1 MSDFLFT
8 TRRVEPGVL
17 RGHLER
23 YLAPVTVRVEERH
36 GEWGSLAV
44 ALAHHDRAV
53 LVEDERSISVLVG
66 DPVVRVAPDAA
77 GRAATGDRRGAVH
90 RLQGSGDEVAWDER
104 LDGQFAA
111 LAIDTSTGSGRV
123 VTDLFAF
130 VPVFAAEWRDGGSAG
145 LVLGTHVDATAW
157 AAGCN
162 RDVDPVSAADLVAN
176 LTVTFPHTVFRGV
189 EQVWPG
195 MERGFAAGR
204 GWTGPGRTYW
214 QPVERNPYGSLDEAA
229 EALRD
234 GFAENVRAACHEE
247 RTVGLLLSGGE
258 DSRAVLG
265 AVPSAVG
272 VRAFVFGDRENREV
286 RVARAVARAHGAELV
301 MGRRHPDH
309 YARGFAE
316 VAALVGSGQL
326 FMDVHGYGFHDALGI
341 RDLPVVLG
349 GLSSDSLLKADKHGE
364 STSGSSAGADQ
375 IRAELPPTAPV
386 REELAAEVAERRAA
400 FRHRLAELRPESAA
414 EWERVWPFS
423 MRKHAANVHGNRR
436 LFAAHEAFHCNAVVE
451 VAAAAPVRW
460 KKDRALFYRAMRPFF
475 ARTWHVP
482 HARWRYPYFGRAAN
496 LALLPGLAAVRGVR
510 ALATGELR
518 ARQGPWPKWSH
529 VANSRAAD
537 ELRRAHPLLASPLA
551 GIFAPGA
558 GEDEVARAVREGWH
572 PLRRLVV
579 LQAAYLLGKAARE

>member
-1 MSDFLFT
+1 MSDFLFS

-44 ALAHHDRAV
+44 AVAHHDRAV
-53 LVEDERSISVLVG
+53 LVEDGGWISVLVG
-66 DPVVRVAPDAA
+66 DPVVRVPGAAA
-77 GRAATGDRRGAVH
+77 GRASVGDRRGGVH
-90 RLQGSGDEVAWDER
+90 RLLCADGAVAWDER

-111 LAIDTSTGSGRV
+111 LAIDTSSGSGRV

-130 VPVFAAEWRDGGSAG
+130 VPVFAAEAADG
-145 LVLGTHVDATAW
+145 LVLGTHPDATAW
-157 AAGCN
+157 AAGRN
-162 RDVDPVSAADLVAN
+162 RDVDPVSAADLVIN

-189 EQVWPG
+189 EQLWPG
-195 MERGFAAGR
+195 TERGFAAA
-204 GWTGPGRTYW
+204 GWSGPERTYW
-214 QPVERNPYGSLDEAA
+214 QPTEHNPYGTPDEAA

-234 GFAENVRAACHEE
+234 GFAEGVRAACEGE
-247 RTVGLLLSGGE
+247 SMVGLLLSGGE

-265 AVPSAVG
+265 AVPAGVE

-286 RVARAVARAHGAELV
+286 RVARAVARAHGAGLV

-326 FMDVHGYGFHDALGI
+326 FMDVHGWGFHESLGI

-349 GLSSDSLLKADKHGE
+349 GLSSDSLLKADKLGE
-364 STSGSSAGADQ
+364 SPSGSRATPAQ

-386 REELAAEVAERRAA
+386 RAELADAVAERRAA

-436 LFAAHEAFHCNAVVE
+436 LFAAHEAFHCSAVVK
-451 VAAAAPVRW
+451 VAAAAPAEW
-460 KKDRALFYRAMRPFF
+460 KTGRALFHRAMRPFF

-482 HARWRYPYFGRAAN
+482 HSRWRFPYFGRAAN
-496 LALLPGLAAVRGVR
+496 LALLPGLAAFRGVR

-529 VANSRAAD
+529 VAGSRAAD
-537 ELRRAHPLLASPLA
+537 DLRRAHPLLASPLA
-551 GIFAPGA
+551 GVFAPGA
-558 GEDEVARAVREGWH
+558 TEDDVARAVREGWH

-579 LQAAYLLGKAARE
+579 LQAAYLLAKAAGE

>member
-8 TRRVEPGVL
+8 TRRAEPGVL

-23 YLAPVTVRVEERH
+23 YLAPVAERVDEYH

-44 ALAHHDRAV
+44 ALGRHDRAV
-53 LVEDERSISVLVG
+53 VVEDEGTLSVLVG
-66 DPVVRVAPDAA
+66 DPVVRAAPHAA
-77 GRAATGDRRGAVH
+77 GRAATGHRRAAVH
-90 RLQGSGDEVAWDER
+90 RLLRASDAVAWDER

-111 LAIDTSTGSGRV
+111 LAVDTAAGSGRV
-123 VTDLFAF
+123 LTDRFAF
-130 VPVFAAEWRDGGSAG
+130 VPVFAAELRDGGGAG

-157 AAGCN
+157 AAGRN
-162 RDVDPVSAADLVAN
+162 RDLDPVSAADLVVN
-176 LTVTFPHTVFRGV
+176 LAVTFPHTVFRGV
-189 EQVWPG
+189 EQLWPG
-195 MERGFAAGR
+195 TERGFAAGR

-214 QPVERNPYGSLDEAA
+214 QPLETNPYASPDEAA

-234 GFAENVRAACHEE
+234 GFAENVRAACHGEE
-247 RTVGLLLSGGE
+247 SVGLLLSGGE

-265 AVPSAVG
+265 AVPDGVG

-301 MGRRHPDH
+301 LGRRRPDH
-309 YARGFAE
+309 YVRGFAA

-326 FMDVHGYGFHDALGI
+326 FMDVHGWGFHDALGI

-364 STSGSSAGADQ
+364 STSGSHAGAER
-375 IRAELPPTAPV
+375 IRAELPPTPPV
-386 REELAAEVAERRAA
+386 REELVAAVAERRAA

-436 LFAAHEAFHCNAVVE
+436 LFAAHEAFHCNAVVG

-460 KKDRALFYRAMRPFF
+460 KRDRALFHRAMRPFF

-496 LALLPGLAAVRGVR
+496 LALLPGLAAARGVR

-529 VANSRAAD
+529 VAGSPAAD

-551 GIFAPGA
+551 AVFAPGA
-558 GEDEVARAVREGWH
+558 TEEEVARALREGWH
-572 PLRRLVV
+572 PLRRLVA
-579 LQAAYLLGKAARE
+579 LQAAYLLGRAAGE

>member
-1 MSDFLFT
+1 VSDFLFS

-23 YLAPVTVRVEERH
+23 YLAPVTERVDEYH
-36 GEWGSLAV
+36 GAWGSLAV
-44 ALAHHDRAV
+44 ALARHDRAV
-53 LVEDERSISVLVG
+53 VVREEDSISVLVG
-66 DPVVRVAPDAA
+66 DPVVRAAPHAA
-77 GRAATGDRRGAVH
+77 GRASTGDLRGAVH
-90 RLQGSGDEVAWDER
+90 RLLRSGDAVAWDER

-111 LAIDTSTGSGRV
+111 LAIDTSSGSGRV
-123 VTDLFAF
+123 LTDLFAF
-130 VPVFAAEWRDGGSAG
+130 VPVFAAEAADG
-145 LVLGTHVDATAW
+145 LVLGTHVDAVAW
-157 AAGCN
+157 AAGRS
-162 RDVDPVSAADLVAN
+162 RDVDPVSAADLVIN

-189 EQVWPG
+189 EQLWPG
-195 MERGFAAGR
+195 TERAFAAA
-204 GWTGPGRTYW
+204 GWSGPGRTYW
-214 QPVERNPYGSLDEAA
+214 QPTERCPYGSLDEAA

-234 GFAENVRAACHEE
+234 GFAEDVRAACHDAPL
-247 RTVGLLLSGGE
+247 VGLLLSGGE

-265 AVPSAVG
+265 AVPTGTG

-349 GLSSDSLLKADKHGE
+349 GLSSDSLLKADKLGE
-364 STSGSSAGADQ
+364 SPSGSRATPAQ

-386 REELAAEVAERRAA
+386 RAELADAVAERRAA

-436 LFAAHEAFHCNAVVE
+436 LFAAHEAFHCNAVVR
-451 VAAAAPVRW
+451 VAAAAPARW
-460 KKDRALFYRAMRPFF
+460 KTGRALFHRAMRPFF

-529 VANSRAAD
+529 VAGSRAAD
-537 ELRRAHPLLASPLA
+537 DLRRAHPLLSSPLA
-551 GIFAPGA
+551 QVFAPGA
-558 GEDEVARAVREGWH
+558 TEDDVARAVREGWH
-572 PLRRLVV
+572 PLRRLIV
-579 LQAAYLLGKAARE
+579 LQAAYLLAKAAEEG

>member
-1 MSDFLFT
+1 MSDFLFS

-36 GEWGSLAV
+36 GDWGSLAV

-53 LVEDERSISVLVG
+53 LVEDGRGISVLVG
-66 DPVVRVAPDAA
+66 DPVVRVPGTAA
-77 GRAATGDRRGAVH
+77 GRASVGDRRGGVH
-90 RLQGSGDEVAWDER
+90 RLLGAEDAVAWDER

-111 LAIDTSTGSGRV
+111 LAVDTASGSGRV

-130 VPVFAAEWRDGGSAG
+130 VPVFAAEDEEGG
-145 LVLGTHVDATAW
+145 LVLGTHLDATAW
-157 AAGCN
+157 AAGRN
-162 RDVDPVSAADLVAN
+162 RDVDPVSAADLVVN

-189 EQVWPG
+189 EQLWPG
-195 MERGFAAGR
+195 TERGFAAGR
-204 GWTGPGRTYW
+204 GWSGPGRTYW
-214 QPVERNPYGSLDEAA
+214 QPTEHNPYGSPGEAA

-234 GFAENVRAACHEE
+234 GFAEGVRAACEGE
-247 RTVGLLLSGGE
+247 TTVGLLLSGGE

-265 AVPSAVG
+265 AVPAGVG

-286 RVARAVARAHGAELV
+286 RVARAVARAHGAELEV
-301 MGRRHPDH
+301 GCRHPDH
-309 YARGFAE
+309 YVRGFAE

-326 FMDVHGYGFHDALGI
+326 FMDVHGWGFHESLGI

-349 GLSSDSLLKADKHGE
+349 GLSSDSLLKADKLGE
-364 STSGSSAGADQ
+364 STSGSAAGADR

-386 REELAAEVAERRAA
+386 REELVAAVAERRAA

-436 LFAAHEAFHCNAVVE
+436 LFAAHEAFHCNAVVK
-451 VAAAAPVRW
+451 VAAAVPVGW
-460 KKDRALFYRAMRPFF
+460 KKDRTLFHRAMRPFF

-482 HARWRYPYFGRAAN
+482 HSRWRYPYFGRAAN
-496 LALLPGLAAVRGVR
+496 LALLPGLAAARAVR

-518 ARQGPWPKWSH
+518 ARQGPWPKWSK
-529 VANSRAAD
+529 VAGSRAAD
-537 ELRRAHPLLASPLA
+537 DLRRAHPLLASPLA
-551 GIFAPGA
+551 EVFAPGA
-558 GEDEVARAVREGWH
+558 TEDDVARAMREGWH
-572 PLRRLVV
+572 PLRRLIA
-579 LQAAYLLGKAARE
+579 LQAAYLLGKAGERG

>member
-1 MSDFLFT
+1 MSDFLFS

-53 LVEDERSISVLVG
+53 LVEDGRWISVLVG
-66 DPVVRVAPDAA
+66 DPVVRVPGTAA
-77 GRAATGDRRGAVH
+77 GRASVGDRRGGAH
-90 RLQGSGDEVAWDER
+90 PLLGAEEGVAWDER

-111 LAIDTSTGSGRV
+111 LAINTFSGSGRV

-130 VPVFAAEWRDGGSAG
+130 VPVFAAEAGEGG
-145 LVLGTHVDATAW
+145 LVLGTHLDALAW
-157 AAGCN
+157 AAGRN
-162 RDVDPVSAADLVAN
+162 RDVDPVSAADLVVN

-189 EQVWPG
+189 EQLWPG
-195 MERGFAAGR
+195 TERGFAAGR
-204 GWTGPGRTYW
+204 GWSGPGRTYW
-214 QPVERNPYGSLDEAA
+214 QPTENNPYGSLAEAA
-229 EALRD
+229 EALRE
-234 GFAENVRAACHEE
+234 GFAEGVRAACEGE
-247 RTVGLLLSGGE
+247 GTVGLLLSGGE

-265 AVPSAVG
+265 AVPAGVG

-301 MGRRHPDH
+301 PGWRHPDH

-326 FMDVHGYGFHDALGI
+326 FMDVHGWGFHESLGI

-349 GLSSDSLLKADKHGE
+349 GLSSDSLLKADKLGE
-364 STSGSSAGADQ
+364 STSGSAAGADR

-386 REELAAEVAERRAA
+386 REELAAAVAERRAA

-414 EWERVWPFS
+414 EWERVWPFP

-436 LFAAHEAFHCNAVVE
+436 LFAAHEAYHCNAVVK
-451 VAAAAPVRW
+451 VAAAVPVRW
-460 KKDRALFYRAMRPFF
+460 KTDRALFTRAMRPFF

-482 HARWRYPYFGRAAN
+482 HSRWRYPYFGRAAN
-496 LALLPGLAAVRGVR
+496 LALLPGLAAARAVR

-529 VANSRAAD
+529 VASSRAAE
-537 ELRRAHPLLASPLA
+537 ELRRAHPLLSSPLA
-551 GIFAPGA
+551 SVFAPGA
-558 GEDEVARAVREGWH
+558 TEDDVARAVREGWH
-572 PLRRLVV
+572 PLRRLVA
-579 LQAAYLLGKAARE
+579 LQAAYLLGKAGNRE